1 MRLTGLS
8 RKRERLVKSY
18 HHEGRVCDI
27 GVLGK
32 RTEERFV
39 VSAVRR
45 VLENQSASGKRQHAP
60 HGTHYEPAA
69 GLG

>member
-39 VSAVRR
+39 VSAV
-45 VLENQSASGKRQHAP
+45 NSGD
-60 HGTHYEPAA
+60 TT
-69 GLG
+69 LNS